1 MAHGKETPRQKMIG
15 MMYLVLT
22 ALLALNVSK
31 EAVEAFK
38 LVDESLNQTTKIN
51 VERNTQVY
59 ADFEQKAATNPVKA
73 GPWRNKANEVKNRA
87 NEMYDYIQAIK
98 LEIVRTAEGENTE
111 AIQGNLIDVEQ
122 IHKIDEN
129 NVPSQILIG
138 ANMDGKAYDL
148 HSALDDYREFLLGI
162 IGNKNA
168 KLVESIKK
176 TLDTSDKTDPGGEK
190 VSWEIHN
197 FHTLPLI
204 AVITILS
211 KMQGDIRNTEGL
223 TLNYLYSQ
231 IEANDF
237 KFNKLEPTVIATSNY
252 VMKGGEYSAE
262 VFIAAT
268 DTTQKPQVLIGKYKE
283 VKLPDGSR
291 TYKMVGKYQ
300 ILPVDKRGRGVY
312 KVPASREG
320 EKSCGGLIRI
330 KAPSGDSISFPFK
343 EKYMVAA
350 PNVVVSL
357 TAMNVFYV
365 GVDNPVDISVPGVGS
380 DKISARMTNGI
391 IKKGRT
397 KNFRGSWIVRPK
409 TPGKP
414 AQVRVSA
421 NINGKT
427 ISFPPLTYRVKRVP
441 PPVAKVA
448 GKKGGNISKAA
459 LAAQSVVL
467 AEMENFDFDIKFRVT
482 SFRMS
487 VTLKG
492 FTYDEISKNNRLTPK
507 MKGYIQQM
515 RRNSKVIF
523 EDIKAVGPDGVSRKL
538 NSLVFTIQ

>member
-22 ALLALNVSK
+22 SLLALNVSK

-38 LVDESLNQTTKIN
+38 VVDESLNQTTDIN
-51 VERNTQVY
+51 MERNRQVY
-59 ADFEQKAATNPVKA
+59 NEFSRKVASNPAKAKQWGDKA
-73 GPWRNKANEVKNRA
+73 IEVKSRA
-87 NEMYDYIQAIK
+87 NEMYDYIQSLK
-98 LEIVRTAEGENTE
+98 LEIVRTAEGKNTDAIEGNNIIVEN
-111 AIQGNLIDVEQ
+111 

-148 HSALDDYREFLLGI
+148 HHAIDDYRNFLLQI

-176 TLDTSDKTDPGGEK
+176 TLDTSNTTDPGGEK
-190 VSWEIHN
+190 VTWEIHN
-197 FHTLPLI
+197 FSTMPLI
-204 AVITILS
+204 AVVTILS
-211 KMQGDIRNTEGL
+211 KLQGDIRNTEGL
-223 TLNYLYSQ
+223 TLNYLYNQ

-252 VMKGGEYSAE
+252 VMKGGEYHAE

-268 DTTQKPQVLIGKYKE
+268 DTTQKPQVLIGDYQE
-283 VKLPDGSR
+283 VKLPDGTK
-291 TYKMVGKYQ
+291 TYKMKGKYKV
-300 ILPVDKRGRGVY
+300 LPVDPNGRGIY
-312 KVPASREG
+312 KVPASSVG
-320 EKSCGGLIRI
+320 DKSWGGLIRI
-330 KAPSGDSISFPFK
+330 KAPSGDTIAFPFTAQ
-343 EKYMVAA
+343 YTVAA
-350 PNVVVSL
+350 PNVVVSP

-380 DKISARMTNGI
+380 DKISATMTNGI

-397 KNFRGSWIVRPK
+397 KKFRGSWIVRPK
-409 TPGKP
+409 TVGKP
-414 AQVRVSA
+414 AQVRVIA
-421 NINGKT
+421 NINGKKV
-427 ISFPPLTYRVKRVP
+427 SFPPVTFRVKRVP

-459 LAAQSVVL
+459 LAAQKVVL
-467 AEMENFDFDIKFRVT
+467 AEMENFDFDLKFRVT

-492 FTYDEISKNNRLTPK
+492 FTYDEISKSNRFTPK
-507 MKGYIQQM
+507 MTGYIKQM

-523 EDIKAVGPDGVSRKL
+523 EDIKAVGPDGVTRTL
-538 NSLVFTIQ
+538 NPLVFTIQ

>member
-1 MAHGKETPRQKMIG
+1 MIG

-320 EKSCGGLIRI
+320 EKSWGGLIRI
-330 KAPSGDSISFPFK
+330 KAPSGDTISFPFK

>member
-38 LVDESLNQTTKIN
+38 LVDESLNQTTEIN

-73 GPWRNKANEVKNRA
+73 GPWRNKANDVKNRA

-98 LEIVRTAEGENTE
+98 LEIVRTAEGEGSD
-111 AIQGNLIDVEQ
+111 AIDGNQIIVEN
-122 IHKIDEN
+122 IHRIDEN

-176 TLDTSDKTDPGGEK
+176 TLDTADKTDPGGEK

-204 AVITILS
+204 AVVTILS
-211 KMQGDIRNTEGL
+211 KLQGDIRNTEGL

-237 KFNKLEPTVIATSNY
+237 KFNKLEPTVISTSNY
-252 VMKGGEYSAE
+252 VMKGGEYAAE

-268 DTTQKPQVLIGKYKE
+268 DTTQKPQVLIGNYKE
-283 VKLPDGSR
+283 VKLPDGTK

-312 KVPASREG
+312 KVPASSVG
-320 EKSCGGLIRI
+320 EKQWGGLIRI
-330 KAPSGDSISFPFK
+330 KAPSGDTISFPFK
-343 EKYMVAA
+343 EKYVVAA
-350 PNVVVSL
+350 PNVVVSP

-391 IKKGRT
+391 IKKGKTR
-397 KNFRGSWIVRPK
+397 NFRGSWIVRPK

-427 ISFPPLTYRVKRVP
+427 VSFPPISFRVKRVP

-448 GKKGGNISKAA
+448 GKTGGNISKSA
-459 LAAQSVVL
+459 LAAQNVVL

-492 FTYDEISKNNRLTPK
+492 FTYDEISKSNRLTPK